1 LQKYHENMM
10 ILDDISTS
18 EYPISSN
25 IKFGSWFCF
34 FQPRILQSSSS
45 SDSVWIKIWWLDD
58 SQFFCSSLGT
68 LRFPTH
74 PRRRPV
80 KVLPVLAPANSGDHV
95 ARCSGCPWIGRPLN
109 EVWCA
114 FCSLWPKKSKK
125 MVLSTNQWDAQNLI
139 CLHTQSVAAF
149 EFSAKGRVG
158 WISTGHVPC
167 LNCLV
172 PGCIQLAINPVCTIS
187 WFSVVIGKLIKYK
200 VKAWTRMNTT
210 RSRLV
215 WSIQNPPSPHQI

>member
-1 LQKYHENMM
+1 MWYTIVIYIQRLACRRTNAPSGLRTELAGHCPQELDRPGWQVGTSRVATSFIQYHIKQTLEYLAK
-10 ILDDISTS
+10 ISWKHDDIGWHINIRISNIIQ
-18 EYPISSN
+18 YHPISSN

-80 KVLPVLAPANSGDHV
+80 KVLPVLAPAYSGDHV

-114 FCSLWPKKSKK
+114 FCSLWPKKS
-125 MVLSTNQWDAQNLI
+125 I
-139 CLHTQSVAAF
+139 
-149 EFSAKGRVG
+149 
-158 WISTGHVPC
+158 
-167 LNCLV
+167 
-172 PGCIQLAINPVCTIS
+172 
-187 WFSVVIGKLIKYK
+187 
-200 VKAWTRMNTT
+200 
-210 RSRLV
+210 
-215 WSIQNPPSPHQI
+215 